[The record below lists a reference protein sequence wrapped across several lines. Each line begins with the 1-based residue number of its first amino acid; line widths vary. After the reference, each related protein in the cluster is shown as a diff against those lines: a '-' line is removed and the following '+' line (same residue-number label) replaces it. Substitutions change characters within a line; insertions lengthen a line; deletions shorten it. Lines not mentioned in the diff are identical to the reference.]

1 MANILASLDNLDGRL
16 LAFRQTIL
24 AAFLPYLHPTAQTD
38 ANETLVEPLSRREL
52 EILQLIDAGLTNQEI
67 ADALVITLH
76 TVKKHSSN
84 VYAKLG
90 VRSRTQAVAK
100 ARELQL
106 L

>member
-1 MANILASLDNLDGRL
+1 
-16 LAFRQTIL
+16 
-24 AAFLPYLHPTAQTD
+24 
-38 ANETLVEPLSRREL
+38 
-52 EILQLIDAGLTNQEI
+52 EI

-90 VRSRTQAVAK
+90 IRSRTQAVAK